1 MSKIGLTA
9 AISTFFFLS
18 ACNSKPDA
26 ASNTSSTSTSNSVSA
41 AAANAS
47 APVAVTAP
55 NTTMPI
61 ASNALVPALPT
72 TTSDVER
79 GDLAQSVR
87 IVTIDADVPECVN
100 YQSKILGC
108 IMTKAPPSEQG
119 RIAKAMQDALQN
131 QNPNADKAMMAK
143 ICTDAMAQAP
153 KFYGSM
159 GCTF

>member
-9 AISTFFFLS
+9 AISTLFFLS

-26 ASNTSSTSTSNSVSA
+26 ASNTSSTSASNSVSA
-41 AAANAS
+41 AVANAS
-47 APVAVTAP
+47 APVAATAP
-55 NTTMPI
+55 TTTMPI
-61 ASNALVPALPT
+61 ASNALAPALPT
-72 TTSDVER
+72 TTSDGER
-79 GDLAQSVR
+79 GDLSQSVR
-87 IVTIDADVPECVN
+87 IATIDADVPECVN

-119 RIAKAMQDALQN
+119 RIAKAMQDALQR

-153 KFYGSM
+153 KMYGSM